1 MLVSHVSQHFS
12 QMRMKEY
19 KGLLIR
25 YPLLVILK
33 YIESIKTYFFFF
45 VFQILELVM
54 EQQKSKR
61 ILKIV
66 CVLCVGF
73 LCLCVCVLLIILI
86 NDYSMSC
93 YDNRNASNLP

>member
-1 MLVSHVSQHFS
+1 
-12 QMRMKEY
+12 MRMKEY

-61 ILKIV
+61 IIKIV
-66 CVLCVGF
+66 CVYF
-73 LCLCVCVLLIILI
+73 CLCVCVFL
-86 NDYSMSC
+86 C
-93 YDNRNASNLP
+93 VCV